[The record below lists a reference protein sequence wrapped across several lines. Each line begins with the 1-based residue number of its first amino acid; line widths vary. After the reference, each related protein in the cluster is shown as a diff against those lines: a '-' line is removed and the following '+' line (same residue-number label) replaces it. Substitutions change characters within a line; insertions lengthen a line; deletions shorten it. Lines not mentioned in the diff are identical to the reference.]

1 VRLLYIVTYDICND
15 KRLRSVFSLMR
26 GYGDHMQYSV
36 FRCELSDQERTEFIE
51 KLSGIIKH
59 DEDQVLFFPLG
70 PAGGDREQGII
81 SVGRKYEAVEHGPVV
96 I

>member
-1 VRLLYIVTYDICND
+1 MRLLYIVTYDICND

-36 FRCELSDQERTEFIE
+36 FRCELSDQERAELIE
-51 KLSGIIKH
+51 KLSGILQH

-70 PAGGDREQGII
+70 PAGGDREGGII
-81 SVGRKYEAVEHGPVV
+81 SVGRMYEAVEHGPVV